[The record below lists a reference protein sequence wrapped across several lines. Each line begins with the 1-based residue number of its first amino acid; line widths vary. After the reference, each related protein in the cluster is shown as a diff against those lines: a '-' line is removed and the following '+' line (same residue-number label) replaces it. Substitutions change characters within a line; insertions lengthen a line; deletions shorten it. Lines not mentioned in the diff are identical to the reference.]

1 MIFLRNP
8 ICIRKCSNCG
18 KEVKIFHKDRA
29 QRKHIFCSKKCEG
42 EYRKKNNKENAVC
55 PICKRKFHIRP
66 SSLHD
71 GSIHCCSKE
80 CSIELR
86 KIRMSGENNH
96 QYGLKGELN
105 SSYKGGE
112 RINVGGYILVYSPG
126 NPFRNSDDYVLEHR
140 LVAEKY
146 LLNEENSVIING
158 EKYLKPEYV
167 VHHID
172 GNRRNNE
179 VSNLVVMT
187 RNEHTQLHMNLR
199 KNSK

>member
-1 MIFLRNP
+1 MEKKLKFFIKIEHEENIYFAEKNV
-8 ICIRKCSNCG
+8 
-18 KEVKIFHKDRA
+18 KENTEKRTA
-29 QRKHIFCSKKCEG
+29 KK
-42 EYRKKNNKENAVC
+42 NAVC
-55 PICKRKFHIRP
+55 PICKRKFHIKP

-146 LLNEENSVIING
+146 LLNEENSVIIKG
-158 EKYLKPEYV
+158 KKYLKPEYV